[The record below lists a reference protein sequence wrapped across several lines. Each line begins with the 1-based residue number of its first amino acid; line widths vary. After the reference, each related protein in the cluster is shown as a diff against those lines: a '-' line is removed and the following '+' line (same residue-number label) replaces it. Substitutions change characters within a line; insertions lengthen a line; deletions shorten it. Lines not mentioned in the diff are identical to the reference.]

1 MTVAPWTISSFQG
14 CDRQRPLLSIR
25 LRYVRPARRLRSV
38 RSPVNPC
45 VQFPEPRLKVCLV
58 DLPCY
63 AIHASGSFAPERV
76 ECRPKCIDIDVVEKR
91 GEPFFLLQPCGVPYA
106 AQRLCHMS
114 PVLCP
119 VRVLL
124 SHVPLGL
131 RPWLRQLRYQPPGFV
146 RRLHSYYAEVR
157 LLFVVH
163 QRLRLLAFPLRTL
176 PLGGMVDPEI
186 SRFPYKELPYMPGS
200 ATTPGQTDA
209 RDCAPAHVAFRT
221 VDGVGTRD
229 NTLSR
234 LNGWPVCSPTDAS
247 PTPSRMPAHGS
258 GPMWLATPSS

>member
-1 MTVAPWTISSFQG
+1 MTVAPWTILSFQG

-58 DLPCY
+58 VLPCY

-124 SHVPLGL
+124 SHVLLGL
-131 RPWLRQLRYQPPGFV
+131 RPWLRQLRYRPPGFV

-163 QRLRLLAFPLRTL
+163 QRLRLLAFPPRTL

-186 SRFPYKELPYMPGS
+186 SRFPVQGAS
-200 ATTPGQTDA
+200 IHA
-209 RDCAPAHVAFRT
+209 RVCDHAGP
-221 VDGVGTRD
+221 DGC
-229 NTLSR
+229 SR
-234 LNGWPVCSPTDAS
+234 LRTRPCRLPHS
-247 PTPSRMPAHGS
+247 
-258 GPMWLATPSS
+258 